1 MGSCPTRNIRN
12 DHIALTIFDQ
22 PLQMRRNLFRKFFR
36 RDKHQS
42 PRSLPSLIASP
53 KALQPYNTQRKS
65 NSLDREFDPGGNIP
79 TALAFRIFC
88 TSGMQYAAVFPLP
101 VRARAR
107 TSRFSSARGM
117 AFCWTRVGRAKPRS
131 ARARRRRG
139 EIMWEKAANV
149 CGDDED
155 EEDAMVRGVESST
168 ASTWSVANACSEKT
182 WRKICGNVSPHSPLL
197 KINCKFDLFFN
208 TLSLSLGNSFL
219 YLFCSWICSTL

>member
-1 MGSCPTRNIRN
+1 MGGSPTRNIRN

-22 PLQMRRNLFRKFFR
+22 PLQMRRDLFRKFLR

-53 KALQPYNTQRKS
+53 KILQTTQHTS
-65 NSLDREFDPGGNIP
+65 QTHLTGGFDPGGNVP
-79 TALAFRIFC
+79 TALAFKIFC
-88 TSGMQYAAVFPLP
+88 TTGIQYAAVFPLP

-182 WRKICGNVSPHSPLL
+182 WRKSRGNALPHSPPL